1 MQIER
6 IPHVR
11 DIPMLEAALK
21 RPLSGV
27 FAVLDCCHGWVIRA
41 EFRLQT
47 IGKRFINGSADMLYS
62 VHRNGV
68 GDPGVGLD

>member
-1 MQIER
+1 
-6 IPHVR
+6 
-11 DIPMLEAALK
+11 MLEAALK